1 MSINYNPLGGLAG
14 RIAFELRLRSNGHLV
29 GSRIELD
36 VFEFQQN
43 PEEAEANDIFE
54 NEDGELI
61 KDYYGQRQVISFLVA
76 NAVPL
81 GSQNL
86 VKILALLDMINIINN
101 QGLTHRLE
109 IYYRQGSTFASTI
122 SDAVYSGTINQN
134 EVTAAANAGQTI
146 PLEFKSRHLET
157 DIEMLVEEDESI
169 RYGRVLLENNDD
181 AYILTEDGGYI
192 RLENKTMV
200 LPPVQ

>member
-109 IYYRQGSTFASTI
+109 IYYRQSSTFASTI

>member
-76 NAVPL
+76 NAAPL

-109 IYYRQGSTFASTI
+109 IYYRQSSTFASTI